1 MKSLFA
7 AALLGVSVTLASS
20 MAIAAPHHH
29 HAPTKAATDKTTTAD
44 LNAKSLSDAQH
55 DLPGT
60 TGIAT
65 PAVPASTTPTVPS
78 VPGSSPAV
86 VPGTGVTTPIP
97 SKAPSM
103 PSIPSGE

>member
-44 LNAKSLSDAQH
+44 LNAKSLSDAKH

-60 TGIAT
+60 TGIST
-65 PAVPASTTPTVPS
+65 PATPASTTPTVP
-78 VPGSSPAV
+78 GTSPTV

-97 SKAPSM
+97 SKAPSV
-103 PSIPSGE
+103 PSVPSGE